1 MMLPRPRRNLPWAP
15 KVSDGE
21 EPKGGRMRRVG
32 SALPLEIRSWLVAA
46 SAVLF
51 GSLAT
56 PPLIKHIGP
65 WRHRI
70 EAPIPELA
78 PVPSEVGVPQQPSQS
93 VNRES
98 KTAREAV
105 HAATPTAAAP
115 RAETRAK
122 PQEMTVDEIRPAET
136 GRASWYDFKT
146 ATASGEIMDGDA
158 LTAAHR
164 TLPLGSHVLVEN
176 LANGRSV
183 VVGRIIDVSRA
194 AAESLGMLRAG
205 VAKVRVS
212 RLKKT
217 PPDTKPNM
225 IEASAGR

>member
-1 MMLPRPRRNLPWAP
+1 
-15 KVSDGE
+15 
-21 EPKGGRMRRVG
+21 MRRVG
-32 SALPLEIRSWLVAA
+32 SALPLEIRAWLVAA

-70 EAPIPELA
+70 EAPLPELA

-105 HAATPTAAAP
+105 HAATPTADAP

-122 PQEMTVDEIRPAET
+122 PQEMTVDETRPAET
-136 GRASWYDFKT
+136 GRASWYDFNT

-158 LTAAHR
+158 LTAAHP
-164 TLPLGSHVLVEN
+164 TLPLGSHVSPT
-176 LANGRSV
+176 AGRSWC
-183 VVGRIIDVSRA
+183 
-194 AAESLGMLRAG
+194 
-205 VAKVRVS
+205 
-212 RLKKT
+212 
-217 PPDTKPNM
+217 
-225 IEASAGR
+225 ASTIAGRS